1 MLLRCYNIYITDR
14 EEMKMTKNGIKVAQ
28 AIEYERIVRTHERK
42 AKKEIIKNKVAEYV
56 AQGID
61 KTIAEVMAK
70 TFYEY
75 GI

>member
-1 MLLRCYNIYITDR
+1 
-14 EEMKMTKNGIKVAQ
+14 MTSEGIKMAQ
-28 AIEYERIVRTHERK
+28 AMEYERIVRTHEKK
-42 AKKEIIKNKVAEYV
+42 AKAVIIKEKVAEYV

-61 KTIAEVMAK
+61 KTIAQVMAK

>member
-1 MLLRCYNIYITDR
+1 
-14 EEMKMTKNGIKVAQ
+14 MTNEGIRTAQ
-28 AIEYERIVRTHERK
+28 DIEYERIVRTHEKR
-42 AKKEIIKNKVAEYV
+42 AKSAIIKEKVAEYV

-61 KTIAEVMAK
+61 KTIAQVMAK

>member
-1 MLLRCYNIYITDR
+1 
-14 EEMKMTKNGIKVAQ
+14 MTNEAIKTAQ
-28 AIEYERIVRTHERK
+28 AIEYERIIRTHEKK
-42 AKKEIIKNKVAEYV
+42 AKAAIIKEKTAEYV

-61 KTIAEVMAK
+61 KTIAAVMAK

>member
-1 MLLRCYNIYITDR
+1 MTAEAI
-14 EEMKMTKNGIKVAQ
+14 KMAQ
-28 AIEYERIVRTHERK
+28 AIEYERIIRTHEKK
-42 AKKEIIKNKVAEYV
+42 AKREIIKEKTAEYV

-61 KTIAEVMAK
+61 KTLARIMAE